1 MKKLTKFSLLGL
13 ALSLCVGAAAIS
25 GSKSPS
31 KVVADDGGL
40 ELVMTNDTDTCSD
53 TIFYSR
59 EGSDFQY
66 LDWTTLNKNNT
77 SHFSIPGAT
86 TNNYTVSED
95 SSNKLYNYCYRPF
108 FVYPR
113 FKGTGYMEAKKR
125 YVMDV
130 TFSLSLTKTASAGSA
145 YAHAELFFFGNGN
158 GKPTPVLTNNRFET
172 PTEHNQD
179 YSNSYG
185 SASNTNKSIGCYT
198 KKVNS
203 AVVATKQLSIT
214 FDNETTSPQVVRY
227 QLGLFVGNNYASSE
241 PHRASAVVS
250 YTINSVTKYDVVAE
264 NAGNAYLTLD
274 EAVNAAASGSTINI
288 RNNCNCGID
297 STANSYL
304 DKNLTINLN
313 GYTVSMID
321 YTDGIGVKS
330 GRTLTINGGGGSIVN
345 NNLENQNARPVLVV
359 SAGGTLT
366 VSNVTISKP
375 NGGNAAVE
383 VYGTFNASTDVTIS
397 TNSPYINGYA
407 VRVWDTGATAN
418 LNGVTISSSQT
429 AVSVEEGAVLIC
441 HNCTISSS
449 NSYAIATNSCL
460 DANEIYLSGATT
472 LSHGGSA
479 TANISMYST
488 GGNDKIYGYHTS
500 YLSVAVS
507 VTIVGTSYSD
517 GTTVVSSD
525 KNKKVSIV
533 SSPATGYEYARSMNN
548 IIYQRIKYTVS
559 FNSNGGSGSIASR
572 SIAYGETT
580 SLPACSFTAPAG
592 KKFLE
597 WNTKA
602 NGTGVSKN
610 PGDTYQP
617 TAKTTFYAIWVD
629 TVKSIIESTVITR
642 SSLAYHYSTTNEGF
656 EFSNVVVRFGGIITK
671 DLWDQLDAE
680 STILGYGTM
689 SSTDTYLGANELK
702 SYYASPDGTNVRKY
716 YHALTNDPTS
726 YPALYDDSNYQ
737 GVVNDYYVW
746 NLTKTV
752 SEVNFKKVYASLAF
766 IVTEDDGVVFLDEV
780 RASVKSLAQDLIDG
794 PDYDA
799 LSLEGSLN
807 YLANL

>member
-1 MKKLTKFSLLGL
+1 MKRISKFGL
-13 ALSLCVGAAAIS
+13 FVTALSLCVGSVVLS
-25 GSKSPS
+25 GNKAVT
-31 KVVADDGGL
+31 KVLADDGGL
-40 ELVMTNDTDTCSD
+40 EFVMTNDNTCSD
-53 TIFYSR
+53 TMFYSK

-95 SSNKLYNYCYRPF
+95 SSNKMYNYCYRPF
-108 FVYPR
+108 FIYPR

-125 YVMDV
+125 YVIDV
-130 TFSLSLTKTASAGSA
+130 TFSLSLTKTASSGAA
-145 YAHAELFFFGNGN
+145 YAHAELFFLGNGN
-158 GKPTPVLTNNRFET
+158 GQPTPVLTNNRFET
-172 PTEHNQD
+172 PTDHNQN

-198 KKVNS
+198 KTVNS

-214 FDNETTSPQVVRY
+214 FDNETTETQVVRY
-227 QLGLFVGNNYASSE
+227 QLGLFVGCNYASSQA
-241 PHRASAVVS
+241 HQTSAVVS

-264 NAGNAYLTLD
+264 NAGNAYLTID
-274 EAVNAAASGSTINI
+274 EAINAAASGSTVNV

-297 STANSYL
+297 SSSNSYL

-330 GRTLTINGGGGSIVN
+330 GRTLTINGGGGTIIN

-383 VYGTFNASTDVTIS
+383 VYGTFNASTSVTIS
-397 TNSPYINGYA
+397 TDSPYINGYA

-418 LNGVTISSSQT
+418 LNGVTISSRQT
-429 AVSVEEGAVLIC
+429 AVSVEEGAMLIC

-449 NSYAIATNSCL
+449 YSYAIATNNCL

-507 VTIVGTSYSD
+507 VTIVGNSYSD

-533 SSPATGYEYARSMNN
+533 SSPATGYEYARSGNN
-548 IIYQRIKYTVS
+548 IIYQRITYIVS

-580 SLPACSFTAPAG
+580 TLPACSFTAPAG

-597 WNTKA
+597 WNTNA

-617 TAKTTFYAIWVD
+617 TAKTTFYAIWAD
-629 TVKSIIESTVITR
+629 TAQSKIEAFDSKTD
-642 SSLAYHYSTTNEGF
+642 LYFNYHKYDNGTFSY
-656 EFSNVVVRFGGIITK
+656 SNVAMRFGALIEK
-671 DLWDQLDAE
+671 DLWDELATE
-680 STILGYGTM
+680 TTIEGYGVLVSTVDHIGGDQV
-689 SSTDTYLGANELK
+689 SDHYNDASTDDLVEDFYKSKAQKATPSLATDEQKGELVGN
-702 SYYASPDGTNVRKY
+702 YYIWNVFY
-716 YHALTNDPTS
+716 NISSSD
-726 YPALYDDSNYQ
+726 
-737 GVVNDYYVW
+737 
-746 NLTKTV
+746 LTKQYVAAAYIKT
-752 SEVNFKKVYASLAF
+752 SAGL
-766 IVTEDDGVVFLDEV
+766 VFLNEI
-780 RASVKSLAQDLIDG
+780 RTSAAKNAYDLIDNG
-794 PDYDA
+794 VDEGAADGA
-799 LSLEGSLN
+799 LKN
-807 YLANL
+807 LADMYA